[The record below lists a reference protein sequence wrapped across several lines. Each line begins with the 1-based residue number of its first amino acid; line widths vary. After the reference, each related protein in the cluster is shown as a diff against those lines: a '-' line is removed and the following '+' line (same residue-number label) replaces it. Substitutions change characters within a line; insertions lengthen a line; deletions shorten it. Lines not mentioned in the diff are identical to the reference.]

1 MSEKYKVIDS
11 HQPTFITLTVIDW
24 VDVFIRPEYTK
35 ILDESFNYCIAE
47 KGLQVHAYVY
57 MTSHLHAIVSSNG
70 EELQNIIRDFKKFT
84 SKRIVEAIQEYP
96 ESRREWLLKKFSY
109 AAQRTKR
116 GVNFK
121 FWKDGFH
128 PVILDTYIKI
138 EQRVNY
144 IHYNPVSARF
154 VYHERDWL
162 NSSYAAYEDGNR
174 ERPSVM
180 VKPLW

>member
-35 ILDESFNYCIAE
+35 ILDESLNYCIAQ

-57 MTSHLHAIVSSNG
+57 MTSHIHAIISSND

-96 ESRREWLLKKFSY
+96 ESRRE
-109 AAQRTKR
+109 
-116 GVNFK
+116 
-121 FWKDGFH
+121 
-128 PVILDTYIKI
+128 
-138 EQRVNY
+138 
-144 IHYNPVSARF
+144 
-154 VYHERDWL
+154 
-162 NSSYAAYEDGNR
+162 
-174 ERPSVM
+174 
-180 VKPLW
+180 

>member
-11 HQPTFITLTVIDW
+11 HQPTFITLMVIDW

-84 SKRIVEAIQEYP
+84 SKRIVEAIKEYP

-116 GVNFK
+116 IANFK

-128 PVILDTYIKI
+128 PVILDTFIKI

-154 VYHERDWL
+154 VYQERDWI

-174 ERPSVM
+174 E
-180 VKPLW
+180 KPFIKIKKHW